1 MTYSKENYWEDAYH
15 TLKDLQLLSP
25 HIMCDRQLVRD
36 IEENRMPFNQ
46 KFDNH
51 PYLYIGNS
59 EKFKAENSNW
69 RKRMFID
76 KDIFIKALNGE
87 DVYIELFHGR
97 KDLYVCAILVDGM
110 EDTEENKKM
119 IRKYFESMTGL
130 YISKYN
136 KYFYLN
142 DELVVEFKK

>member
-1 MTYSKENYWEDAYH
+1 MTYSKEKYWEDAYY

-25 HIMCDRQLVRD
+25 HIMSDKQLVRD

-46 KFDNH
+46 KFDNF
-51 PYLYIGNS
+51 PYLYIGCCD
-59 EKFKAENSNW
+59 KFKKENSNW

-76 KDIFIKALNGE
+76 IDSFKKALRGE
-87 DVYIELFHGR
+87 DVNIELFHGR
-97 KDLYVCAILVDGM
+97 KDLYVCAVLVDGM
-110 EDTEENKKM
+110 DDTEENKKI
-119 IRKYFESMTGL
+119 IREYFEGITGM